1 MINSLSLTS
10 TCIKCVPRCGWL
22 SSLQRQTVVTCSAC
36 FPPFCR
42 AVSTQLGPSV
52 YCYLGLFHHRFR
64 TLHYL
69 LLNFHKITVG
79 LFFHPVQTSLKKTP
93 TLQLTDC
100 FPQFLVICSLVG
112 SVPQSMLQVVNRHVK
127 SCWPQRAPLSDAINN
142 QLPAGLSFTNH
153 HPFRFMV
160 QTTLQRPNHP
170 PIQTKSHQSDL
181 KDTTG
186 DLEEDLGRQ
195 VNIHYFSPHPQRQ
208 SSLHKRQ
215 PNGQA

>member
-1 MINSLSLTS
+1 MAFSKLNEPSSFNLSLDLMSSSLLTNLVAICWICYNSSPFFLYWKYKNRMQCSKWGLTSAEEKSMINSLSLTS

-69 LLNFHKITVG
+69 LLNFHKIPVG

-100 FPQFLVICSLVG
+100 FP
-112 SVPQSMLQVVNRHVK
+112 
-127 SCWPQRAPLSDAINN
+127 
-142 QLPAGLSFTNH
+142 
-153 HPFRFMV
+153 
-160 QTTLQRPNHP
+160 
-170 PIQTKSHQSDL
+170 
-181 KDTTG
+181 
-186 DLEEDLGRQ
+186 
-195 VNIHYFSPHPQRQ
+195 
-208 SSLHKRQ
+208 
-215 PNGQA
+215 